1 MPVMLKELVALS
13 PAATIAFLVLAV
25 VIAVAPLG
33 VAIALSRLVGAVPDA
48 VTGGTSSPA
57 AHRIELALFAISG
70 LLVVQQ
76 VLAAAQSVLTT
87 RLAHLLERGLRHRAM
102 AAVLTPVGTGHL
114 EDPALLDLV
123 TEGSEV
129 GTGRFTPSGA
139 VYSLPGVLGTYLG
152 GTAMLFGVASFSWPA
167 ALLLFAIWLFVR
179 SRIRRENL
187 ELWKVLGSN
196 SAATRRSEYY
206 RDLALT
212 QPAAK
217 ELRIFGLGNWVADQ
231 YQQHWLDSMTAVWQG
246 RHQRRASLVALLLLL
261 FVAQALVLADVIWA
275 ARSGHAGLATVTL
288 VVQGVIGAAVLGG
301 TGDFN
306 DVNFNWG
313 TSVILALERLE
324 RTIGCRSSDAGDAG
338 AQTALFPLPW
348 DGLHIEGVGYRY
360 PGQLNDVLDNVDLQL
375 HPGRSLAIVGHNG
388 AGKTTLIK
396 LICRLAEPDRGR
408 ILLGERDLQELDPTL
423 WRHHVAVVFQD
434 FVHYPASTEDNVRF
448 GDLRARLGHDEL
460 EQVGELA
467 GMGRFVH
474 DLAAG
479 WDTELTREVEGGTEL
494 SGGQWQSVA
503 LARALYAIRAGAK
516 LLILDEPTASLDV
529 RAEARFYE
537 RFLEITKGVTTLLI
551 SHRFSTVRR
560 ADEICVLEHG
570 QITARGTHQ
579 ELVARGGLYATMF
592 ALQAEA
598 YAENDDEA
606 QANA

>member
-1 MPVMLKELVALS
+1 MPSAVA
-13 PAATIAFLVLAV
+13 
-25 VIAVAPLG
+25 IAVAPLG
-33 VAIALSRLVGAVPDA
+33 IAIALSRLVGAVPDA
-48 VTGGTSSPA
+48 VTGGARSPA
-57 AHRIELALFAISG
+57 AHRIELALIAIFG

-76 VLAAAQSVLTT
+76 VLAATESVLTT
-87 RLAHLLERGLRHRAM
+87 RLSHRLDRGLRHRAM
-102 AAVLTPVGTGHL
+102 AAVLAPVGTGHL

-167 ALLLFAIWLFVR
+167 ALLLFAAWLFVR

-196 SAATRRSEYY
+196 STATRRSEYY

-217 ELRIFGLGNWVADQ
+217 ELRIFGLGHWVADQ
-231 YQQHWLDSMTAVWQG
+231 YQQHWLESMAAVWQG
-246 RHQRRASLVALLLLL
+246 RRQRRASLAALLVLL
-261 FVAQALVLADVIWA
+261 FVTQALVLADVIWS
-275 ARSGHAGLATVTL
+275 ARSGRADLATVTL

-313 TSVILALERLE
+313 TAVIPALERLE
-324 RTIGCRSSDAGDAG
+324 QTIGRPSSEGGGAG
-338 AQTALFPLPW
+338 AQISNHPLPW

-360 PGQLNDVLDNVDLQL
+360 PGQVNDVLRTVDLEL

-388 AGKTTLIK
+388 TGKTTLIK

-408 ILLGERDLQELDPTL
+408 ILLGECDLRDLDPAL

-448 GDLRARLGHDEL
+448 GDLGARLDRNEL
-460 EQVGELA
+460 EHIGELA
-467 GMGRFVH
+467 GMSRFV
-474 DLAAG
+474 DGLAAG
-479 WDTELTREVEGGTEL
+479 WETELTREVEGGTEL
-494 SGGQWQSVA
+494 SGGQWQSIA
-503 LARALYAIRAGAK
+503 LARALYAVRAGAK
-516 LLILDEPTASLDV
+516 LLILDEPTASLDL
-529 RAEARFYE
+529 RAEARFYD
-537 RFLEITKGVTTLLI
+537 RFLEITRGVTTLLV

-579 ELVARGGLYATMF
+579 ELIAQGGLYATMF
-592 ALQAEA
+592 ALQAAA
-598 YAENDDEA
+598 YVENDNEA